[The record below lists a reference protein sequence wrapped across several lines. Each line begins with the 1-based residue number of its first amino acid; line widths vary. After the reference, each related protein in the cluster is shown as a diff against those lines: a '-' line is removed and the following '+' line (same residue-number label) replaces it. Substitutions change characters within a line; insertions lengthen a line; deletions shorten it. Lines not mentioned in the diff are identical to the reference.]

1 MPGDQTRFDETK
13 LDKAYD
19 SRFLLR
25 MLPFARPFKNQIII
39 AITLVILLTLL
50 DLSLPYIIREGIDNY
65 ILPQSG
71 TTETGHRNNVS
82 EKIRHIQV
90 DMSEPAVAAVVQ
102 RHPALFFQS
111 GQTVLI
117 SLNDLENL
125 STSEIR
131 IIRQR
136 DLSGIAGLTL
146 LFACLILLDFL
157 FNFFQQ
163 IIMEYAAQ
171 NIMHG
176 LRMTLFTHMLNLGM
190 TYFTKNP
197 AARLVTRATS
207 DVQNL
212 HELFT
217 SIIIFVFKD
226 LFLLTGIMVMMLII
240 DYKLALTSF
249 VVLPGV
255 VAAAIYFSRLA
266 REAFRTLRV
275 KTAEINTR
283 FSETIAGIRVIQ
295 LFRQEENNYQKFAKI
310 NHDYYA
316 AGMRQLHVF
325 AIFMPVIEFLSI
337 IATALIIYSGG
348 IWVLSD
354 AMTIGSLA
362 AFISYIKMFFRPIRD
377 IAEKY
382 NILQNAL
389 SSAER
394 LFQILDTRE
403 GMIETI
409 PVSAGMPV
417 SLDAIRDLEI
427 DNVTFGYIPGERVLK
442 QVSLSVKSGET
453 LAIVGQ
459 TGSGKTTLIN
469 LLTRLYEP
477 DSGSIRLNG
486 IDIRR
491 YSTDM
496 LRSRI
501 ALVTQDPFLFSESV
515 RDNILHGVPEKND
528 EDLHR
533 ITQASH
539 LTSIIARL
547 PDGLDTRLSEGG
559 ASISSGERQLISI
572 ARAFARNPDMIIL
585 DEATSYIDSETEQK
599 IQQAIANLMAGRT
612 AIVIAHRLITARSA
626 TQIVVLGNGR
636 VVETGT
642 HETLMAAKGYYY
654 RLNQYKT

>member
-1 MPGDQTRFDETK
+1 
-13 LDKAYD
+13 
-19 SRFLLR
+19 
-25 MLPFARPFKNQIII
+25 
-39 AITLVILLTLL
+39 
-50 DLSLPYIIREGIDNY
+50 
-65 ILPQSG
+65 
-71 TTETGHRNNVS
+71 
-82 EKIRHIQV
+82 
-90 DMSEPAVAAVVQ
+90 
-102 RHPALFFQS
+102 
-111 GQTVLI
+111 
-117 SLNDLENL
+117 
-125 STSEIR
+125 
-131 IIRQR
+131 
-136 DLSGIAGLTL
+136 
-146 LFACLILLDFL
+146 
-157 FNFFQQ
+157 
-163 IIMEYAAQ
+163 
-171 NIMHG
+171 
-176 LRMTLFTHMLNLGM
+176 
-190 TYFTKNP
+190 
-197 AARLVTRATS
+197 
-207 DVQNL
+207 
-212 HELFT
+212 
-217 SIIIFVFKD
+217 
-226 LFLLTGIMVMMLII
+226 
-240 DYKLALTSF
+240 
-249 VVLPGV
+249 
-255 VAAAIYFSRLA
+255 
-266 REAFRTLRV
+266 
-275 KTAEINTR
+275 
-283 FSETIAGIRVIQ
+283 
-295 LFRQEENNYQKFAKI
+295 
-310 NHDYYA
+310 
-316 AGMRQLHVF
+316 
-325 AIFMPVIEFLSI
+325 
-337 IATALIIYSGG
+337 
-348 IWVLSD
+348 
-354 AMTIGSLA
+354 MTIGSLA